1 MNLIWEIIKL
11 IIELLVI
18 IFVSKNLLVP
28 TLRKIGE
35 LLELKPQTIGNIA
48 GIATSIPEFLT
59 VTFSSISGMAEAG
72 IFNILSSNIIN
83 SIQYIL
89 AIVINKNLR
98 VLKNKALKINLILV
112 LLTIIIPIIIW
123 KIDIGDSVV
132 IAVIYIILFYVFNK
146 INKHY
151 NGKLNIET
159 KETISH
165 VKTNKKKIPIYFVYI
180 LLIGIILYLVGNL
193 LSDTLENLRF
203 IFNVS
208 EIIIGI
214 ALGIATSIPE
224 FVTFIESQKFHKNS
238 NKELGVIEASNNLF
252 VSNTLNLFIIQ
263 SISIII
269 INFLE

>member
-132 IAVIYIILFYVFNK
+132 IAVIYIILFYILNK

-159 KETISH
+159 K
-165 VKTNKKKIPIYFVYI
+165 
-180 LLIGIILYLVGNL
+180 
-193 LSDTLENLRF
+193 
-203 IFNVS
+203 
-208 EIIIGI
+208 
-214 ALGIATSIPE
+214 
-224 FVTFIESQKFHKNS
+224 
-238 NKELGVIEASNNLF
+238 
-252 VSNTLNLFIIQ
+252 
-263 SISIII
+263 
-269 INFLE
+269 